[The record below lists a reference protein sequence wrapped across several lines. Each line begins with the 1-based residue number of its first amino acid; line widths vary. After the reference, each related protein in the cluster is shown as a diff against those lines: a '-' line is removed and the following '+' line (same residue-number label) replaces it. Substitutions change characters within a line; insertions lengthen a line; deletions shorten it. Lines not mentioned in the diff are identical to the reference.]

1 MRLFFTN
8 SKLLFNI
15 SILFLDKNS
24 SEMLTITID
33 FRVDI
38 QSVSYNTI
46 SIIYIINTLTNN
58 SVNSKLLA
66 CSKQTLLN
74 KEIYIS
80 TALSTGIT
88 SILNAI
94 NNRSHAT
101 NKFTIEDIR

>member
-94 NNRSHAT
+94 NNRSQAT